1 MDFKNLDGINDTN
14 KKYKELNI
22 ESQNLNDIKSDFFIT
37 GNKEEKNTR
46 NKINE
51 NYDEKI
57 KLVKDII
64 DSSFDNDVFDGYV
77 VKNKRYTTVELI
89 NKISSKENSYSF
101 EKNKLCKRP
110 FPLLKFISSRKC
122 KNNSNRLMANILLR
136 ERDILLKNQK
146 NMIKHKFFNKTQ
158 QNMIYKK
165 FPIINTK
172 SHSISNNIDNN
183 KANNLYFFEH
193 YMNNSN
199 NNKYIKTYQNNSFT
213 KNKEIKDY
221 NIRFKN
227 IRKIKNTFNNGTVFN
242 ISKNN
247 NDSNINN
254 CDNLMENNQS
264 KDIISNV
271 KLKNNNIAKFA
282 NKSISLE
289 SHNAISNNIEIIN
302 KRKFRINN
310 LNNYSKN
317 IQLFRPFDNII
328 KYISNQKV
336 NKNLTKFKGDFKL
349 I

>member
-1 MDFKNLDGINDTN
+1 MDLKNLDDINDTTN
-14 KKYKELNI
+14 KYIDLNI
-22 ESQNLNDIKSDFFIT
+22 EKQNLNDIKSNFFIT
-37 GNKEEKNTR
+37 GNKEEKYSR
-46 NKINE
+46 NKVNE
-51 NYDEKI
+51 IYDKKV

-64 DSSFDNDVFDGYV
+64 DSSIDNDVFDGYI
-77 VKNKRYTTVELI
+77 VKNKRYTTFELI
-89 NKISSKENSYSF
+89 NKISSTENSYSF

-122 KNNSNRLMANILLR
+122 KNNSNRLIANILLR
-136 ERDILLKNQK
+136 ERDILLNNQK
-146 NMIKHKFFNKTQ
+146 QMIKHKLINKTQ
-158 QNMIYKK
+158 QNMLYKK
-165 FPIINTK
+165 FPIIKYK
-172 SHSISNNIDNN
+172 SHSISNNRNNN
-183 KANNLYFFEH
+183 KTNNLYFLEH

-199 NNKYIKTYQNNSFT
+199 NNKYIKTFQNNSFT
-213 KNKEIKDY
+213 QKKGIKDY

-227 IRKIKNTFNNGTVFN
+227 IRKIKNSFNNGTLFN
-242 ISKNN
+242 ISNNN

-254 CDNLMENNQS
+254 CDNFMENNQS
-264 KDIISNV
+264 KDIISKIN
-271 KLKNNNIAKFA
+271 LKNNNIAKFI
-282 NKSISLE
+282 NKSINLE

-328 KYISNQKV
+328 KYISNQTI